1 MTRHSTDRT
10 NEESRQAYEA
20 MNLRKRKVHRMT
32 RNVAEAFVLR
42 EGTDCGDG
50 EPTREQWQFAQRLTQ
65 RLYDIASKW

>member
-42 EGTDCGDG
+42 EGTDCEDS
-50 EPTREQWQFAQRLTQ
+50 EPAGAMATRPTFDATPL
-65 RLYDIASKW
+65 